1 MAQQEMTT
9 VTARIAKFKGQ
20 ILKHA
25 IPREVLGITGA
36 MHQMPKNSSEVI
48 VFGRWIP
55 HGGASTN
62 STTQNQWTVTA
73 TAHEVT
79 EGVTVTPDT
88 ISRVDITVT
97 MRQYSCLYMYTDK
110 VADMYEDDVP
120 AGMKKLTGQ
129 RMGLL
134 REMIRYGA
142 LKGGTNK
149 FYSGG
154 TTRATV
160 DEPLTAN
167 FLSKIARSLLG
178 NRADMV
184 TTVLKA
190 SPNYA
195 TAPIEAA
202 FLVFTHTDCE
212 HDIRAMAGFK
222 AVVEYGTVKPVHNM
236 ELGSVGRF
244 RFIVSPELSSVI
256 DLGAA
261 VGSTGLKST
270 GASNIDVYPCIVV
283 AEDAWGDVALRGMNS
298 FDHTDLR
305 PGQKDKFDPQGQRGY
320 IGAKFYSASFVQ
332 NDGWMAV
339 GEVGVTD
346 L

>member
-1 MAQQEMTT
+1 MAQQNMST
-9 VTARIAKFKGQ
+9 VTARIAKFKGEL
-20 ILKHA
+20 LKHA
-25 IPREVLGITGA
+25 VPKEVLGITGA
-36 MHQMPKNSSEVI
+36 NHQMPKNNSDTI
-48 VFGRWIP
+48 VFRRWIP

-62 STTQNQWTVTA
+62 ATTQNQWTVT
-73 TAHEVT
+73 TASHET
-79 EGVTVTPDT
+79 SEGVTVTPDT
-88 ISRVDITVT
+88 ISAVDITVT

-142 LKGGTNK
+142 LKGNTNK

-160 DEPLTAN
+160 DEALSYN
-167 FLSKIARSLLG
+167 FLSKISRSLLG
-178 NRADMV
+178 NRADPI
-184 TTVLKA
+184 TEVLKA
-190 SPNYA
+190 SPNFN
-195 TAPIEAA
+195 TTPVEAA
-202 FLVFTHTDCE
+202 FLVFCHTDCE
-212 HDIRAMAGFK
+212 HDIRAIPGFK
-222 AVVEYGTVKPVHNM
+222 EVVSYGTVKSVHAM
-236 ELGSVGRF
+236 ELGSSGRY
-244 RFIVSPELSSVI
+244 RFIVSPELGSII
-256 DLGAA
+256 DAGAA
-261 VGSTGLKST
+261 VGATGLKST
-270 GASNIDVYPCIVV
+270 GASNIDVYPVIVV
-283 AEDAWGDVALRGMNS
+283 AEDAWGDVALRGMGS

-320 IGAKFYSASFVQ
+320 VGAKFYSAAFVQ

-346 L
+346 I